1 MWSLTRT
8 PAGRPAGTPAIAV
21 DPRKPDRDIGWLIT

>member
-21 DPRKPDRDIGWLIT
+21 DPRKLDQHIGAQVT

>member
-21 DPRKPDRDIGWLIT
+21 DPNPRKPDQ